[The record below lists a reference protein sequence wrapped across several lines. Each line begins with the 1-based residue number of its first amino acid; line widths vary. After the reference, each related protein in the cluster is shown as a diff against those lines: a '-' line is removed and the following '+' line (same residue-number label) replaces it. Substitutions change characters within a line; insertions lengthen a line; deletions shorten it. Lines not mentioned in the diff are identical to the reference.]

1 MDNLL
6 PERNTP
12 VSTKQRIIETAIE
25 LFSQH
30 GYSGVSI
37 REITRSVGIKESA
50 LYNHYRT
57 KDEMLETIYSM
68 FRKEQELYSL
78 PPVELLSVILDNTS
92 IEQFLMQGF
101 DRFKETMNHPLLMRI
116 WRILNIEQYRD
127 ARAREII
134 LEEIYKRTIDF
145 LEAAFQ
151 ILVEKQQI
159 KPLPPRMLAY
169 EYQYPIFTVMT
180 EYLLL
185 KFDDKDTDELEQ
197 RVHEHISYFIENIK
211 I

>member
-1 MDNLL
+1 MDNLF
-6 PERNTP
+6 PEKNTP
-12 VSTKQRIIETAIE
+12 ISTKQKIIETAIE

-50 LYNHYRT
+50 LYNHYKT
-57 KDEMLETIYSM
+57 KDEMLETIYSL
-68 FRKEQELYSL
+68 FRKEQELHSL
-78 PPVELLSVILDNTS
+78 PPVEMLGVILEQVP

-101 DRFKETMNHPLLMRI
+101 DRFKDTMNHPLLMRI

-134 LEEIYKRTIDF
+134 LNEIYKRTIDF
-145 LEAAFQ
+145 LEAVFQ
-151 ILVEKQQI
+151 ILVDKGQI
-159 KPLPPRMLAY
+159 KPLPPRLLAY
-169 EYQYPIFTVMT
+169 EYQYPIFAVMT

-185 KFDDKDTDELEQ
+185 KFDNKDTDELER
-197 RVHEHISYFIENIK
+197 RVHEHIKYFIENIK